1 MTPLK
6 FGIVGCGAVV
16 TLHQLPAFR
25 RSPAV
30 RVEALVDRDRAWAS
44 TVASRSKISA
54 SYDDP
59 RRLIGK
65 VDAVLVATPNSTH
78 ADISCELLEH
88 GVHVLCEKPLATS
101 GAEGDRMLEAARRGG
116 ARLMAAQ
123 CLRFSPNIDMLHT
136 MLRAG
141 WLGTIEEV
149 TATIGGPYRTV
160 ARRTDFRR
168 QRQLS
173 GGGVLLD
180 LGVHVVDL
188 AVWLAGAP
196 PVEVSYASRAD
207 AGWEVESEVEVRLRF
222 PGDAQA
228 ALQASFSRQL
238 GNELVVRGSEGWARA
253 PLYLP
258 GELTFFAP
266 EAGMCR
272 RAGVQTV
279 QLPVGG
285 DMYDAQIAHFCRA
298 IDTGEPFRVADG
310 ELRTTLDIVDR
321 CYRSTAA

>member
-1 MTPLK
+1 MTPLR

-25 RSPAV
+25 RSPAL
-30 RVEALVDRDRAWAS
+30 RIEAVVDRDHAWAAQ
-44 TVASRSKISA
+44 VASRAGIPRSF
-54 SYDDP
+54 DDP
-59 RRLIGK
+59 RRLVGA

-78 ADISCELLEH
+78 ADISCELLDA
-88 GVHVLCEKPLATS
+88 GVHVLCEKPLATC
-101 GAEGDRMLEAARRGG
+101 GAEADRMLEAARRGN

-123 CLRFSPNIDMLHT
+123 CLRFSPNIAMLHEV
-136 MLRAG
+136 LRAG
-141 WLGTIEEV
+141 WLGEIEEV
-149 TATIGGPYRTV
+149 TATIGGPYRMV
-160 ARRTDFRR
+160 ARRTEFRR
-168 QRQLS
+168 QRLLS

-180 LGVHVVDL
+180 LGVHVLDL
-188 AVWLAGAP
+188 AVWLAGTA
-196 PVEVSYASRAD
+196 PVEVEYAARSD
-207 AGWEVESEVEVRLRF
+207 DGWEVESEVDVHLRF
-222 PGDAQA
+222 PGEAQA

-238 GNELVVRGSEGWARA
+238 GNELVVRGTEGWARA

-258 GELTFFAP
+258 SELTFFAP

-279 QLPVGG
+279 QLPDG

-298 IDTGEPFRVADG
+298 ITTGEPFRVADG

-321 CYRSTAA
+321 CYRSAAA